1 MSVIK
6 PIALTETSQ
15 RLKMRDDDFQR
26 IAKFAKSEAGLLF
39 TQQKAPMMESRLIKR
54 LKVLGLNS
62 FEEYC
67 TLIET
72 SGDTNEKTELISAL
86 TTNVTSFFRE
96 PHHFK
101 ILMEQVIPELKK
113 RLELG
118 EPVRIWSAGC
128 SRGHE
133 PYSIAM
139 QLYDAIPNLAIY
151 DLKILATDI
160 DPKVL
165 LFARQGVYDTTEL
178 ANLPDGYKEKFF
190 SKTLS
195 GAQIN
200 TEIRQL
206 IKFNPLNLLKDWP
219 MKNQFDLIF
228 CRNVVIYFDQ
238 DTQDSLWPKFQNA
251 NRKEG
256 WLFIG
261 HSERLTNA
269 VAPDYRSAGMTA
281 YQKQSSK

>member
-1 MSVIK
+1 
-6 PIALTETSQ
+6 
-15 RLKMRDDDFQR
+15 MRDDDFQR